1 MAIKDLAEIVKKFT
15 QKDKFKPS
23 AAQVIRTRTFLHHL
37 RVSAYIF

>member
-23 AAQVIRTRTFLHHL
+23 AFLFRAEIIL
-37 RVSAYIF
+37 PS